1 MAKNSKR
8 YDDPELNEMESIGV
22 IERQHRRAARALG
35 ISHTSLGVVWLLV
48 AAIAIG
54 VVIALWA

>member
-1 MAKNSKR
+1 MTKSPKH

-22 IERQHRRAARALG
+22 LERQHRKAARALG

-54 VVIALWA
+54 LAIALWA